1 MTTLRSVAGL
11 LLLCCVA
18 TLPLAAQAQAEASL
32 NLKDA
37 DIRTLVDT
45 VSRVTGRNFVVD
57 PRVKANVTVITAR
70 PMEKE
75 ELYQVFLSIL

>member
-1 MTTLRSVAGL
+1 MDKTIRIAGL
-11 LLLCCVA
+11 VLLCCLLG
-18 TLPLAAQAQAEASL
+18 LPLIGQAQTEASL

-57 PRVKANVTVITAR
+57 PRVKANVTVITSR

-75 ELYQVFLSIL
+75 ELY